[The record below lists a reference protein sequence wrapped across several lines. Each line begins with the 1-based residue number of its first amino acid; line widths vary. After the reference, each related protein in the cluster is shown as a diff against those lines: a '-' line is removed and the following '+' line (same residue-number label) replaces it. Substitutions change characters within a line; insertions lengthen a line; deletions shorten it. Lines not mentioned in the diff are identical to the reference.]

1 MEELTIGEV
10 AAKMGLRT
18 SAIRYYE
25 SERLLNPSR
34 RVSGQRRY
42 NRGVLQ
48 TIAIIQFAQSI
59 GFTIEQ
65 VRTLLHE
72 FPADTPP
79 SERWQALA
87 TQKLVEVEELIRR
100 ATHMKQILEST
111 LGCECARLEDCVTG
125 IENGL

>member
-25 SERLLNPSR
+25 SEGLLNPSR

-42 NRGVLQ
+42 DAGVLQ
-48 TIAIIQFAQSI
+48 TLAIIQFAQSI

-65 VRTLLHE
+65 VRILLHE

-87 TQKLVEVEELIRR
+87 TQKLVEVEELIR
-100 ATHMKQILEST
+100 
-111 LGCECARLEDCVTG
+111 
-125 IENGL
+125 